1 MTFSH
6 NYGIMNTESEGY
18 TMPEIAAY
26 GVILGVMI
34 LDIIIVLIFD
44 K

>member
-1 MTFSH
+1 MIFYNKYRKWGT
-6 NYGIMNTESEGY
+6 
-18 TMPEIAAY
+18 TMPEIVAY
-26 GVILGVMI
+26 GVILGGMV